1 MTLGRGIRAHPVH
14 TRRIITSVALIRAAA
29 ACVRL
34 QVHLARADLA
44 VIIDVVT

>member
-14 TRRIITSVALIRAAA
+14 TSRIITSVALIRAAA
-29 ACVRL
+29 ACPGFRFIS
-34 QVHLARADLA
+34 RADLA